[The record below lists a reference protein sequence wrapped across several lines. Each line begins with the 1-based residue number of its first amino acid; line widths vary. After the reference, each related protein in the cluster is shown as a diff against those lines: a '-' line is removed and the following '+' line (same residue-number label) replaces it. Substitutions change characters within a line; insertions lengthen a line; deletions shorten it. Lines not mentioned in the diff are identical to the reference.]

1 MGKSYPDR
9 TNATGI
15 WKLSDIYKNKITD
28 GTYPRGTTR
37 ALFGAGKTPSLSNV
51 IDLSLIHISEPTRP

>member
-15 WKLSDIYKNKITD
+15 WKLKDITRNKITD
-28 GTYPRGTTR
+28 GTYP
-37 ALFGAGKTPSLSNV
+37 GAGGFMSHAMGGGTGNCGDSGKFGMVCVSWQ
-51 IDLSLIHISEPTRP
+51 